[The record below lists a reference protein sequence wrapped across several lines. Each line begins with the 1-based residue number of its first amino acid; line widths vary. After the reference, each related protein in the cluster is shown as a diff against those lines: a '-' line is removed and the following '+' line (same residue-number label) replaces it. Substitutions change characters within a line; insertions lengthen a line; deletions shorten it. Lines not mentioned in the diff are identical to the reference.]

1 MATTDI
7 TAPLARMKTLIE
19 AIPDIGPVYAFDIFS
34 RTDLSTLV
42 VSNIGGAPTLRAW
55 WISGPTMVGRRMV
68 SKSSGWLER
77 TWRYSIYGIE
87 GLSENGDSIT
97 TVRAFAL
104 AVADAI
110 DIEHDLNGSCHR
122 SQPCT
127 FQVLENRAAW
137 AGIGASFV
145 QMNKE
150 IVTLSTP

>member
-19 AIPDIGPVYAFDIFS
+19 QIPNIGPVYPFDIFS
-34 RTDLSTLV
+34 RTDLGAMIVT
-42 VSNIGGAPTLRAW
+42 NIQYTPTMRAW

-87 GLSENGDSIT
+87 GLSDDGDSLVTI
-97 TVRAFAL
+97 RKNAL

-110 DIEHDLNGSCHR
+110 DIEHET
-122 SQPCT
+122 P
-127 FQVLENRAAW
+127 AA
-137 AGIGASFV
+137 
-145 QMNKE
+145 
-150 IVTLSTP
+150 STPDRLAPDAMLRTRMAGCGLM